1 MTNLEIELR
10 EESASHLVEHLL
22 SRIGTPFPTLAGLGT
37 TRLVHA
43 VAWNHVVF
51 EEGPEAVRRRARG
64 LVIRAEVEVRH
75 FSIDELRA
83 ANDAEPKVSR
93 GSAWLDVRARGGAL
107 EIDLLEI
114 AIGSGNQAFIP
125 SQRLVGEVLPVG
137 ESDIETALL
146 MRSDG
151 IVTLRL
157 FGKGEH
163 VDQRPPSNHALTFG
177 GQWLIHVPANVIMTT
192 FERQLTDTVVSAN
205 IGAIEEPAASEWLQY
220 DDGAWGVRGAI
231 GVLSEKGCGV
241 ASFSVDLEYETRL
254 QPSSDTGELVTSIV
268 LDTNVSDWDS
278 FKCAL
283 FWAGMPAGGL
293 FGPGFVEAMV
303 LSSPV
308 IAGIAS
314 GELVDAKPGGRIE
327 RIGETDDGVA
337 FRSIVSLPSLP
348 RNRIVDAV
356 VDARGLFVLGTLLA
370 PPVQATKVCLPS
382 PSLASEW
389 STRVD
394 CGQLRVVHEP
404 SAQVAIV
411 EHTITMPGADA
422 RPENVPART
431 FTSTTVEPAEDWRLD
446 YERFPS
452 ARARIRV
459 SGVEGGRAR
468 EGLLIAHTSAG
479 VFARRVAPP
488 GEPPVLSEVVVKG
501 LLAGCRRL
509 RSEWAPSMRLLWRPD
524 PPPFV
529 ERSGKRLIRHWLVAF
544 KDVAEG
550 GMIRL
555 RIAATGH
562 GGDWVEARPSDGQTE
577 AFVELLMET
586 ATHVE
591 VESSGTS
598 APNMRVAQ
606 RYLVEESNITLPEPT
621 AGLVKRGR
629 KAFLRCA
636 SQTYALDLGRLR
648 LEPVTDA
655 DAIAVAG
662 CQAGSTVTLGGVVLV
677 VVDGNLLLCRPG
689 PIDTQVTEGLPCEA
703 F

>member
-1 MTNLEIELR
+1 MTTLEIELR
-10 EESASHLVEHLL
+10 EESASHLVEYLL
-22 SRIGTPFPTLAGLGT
+22 SRIGTPFPTLAGLGK
-37 TRLVHA
+37 TRLIHA
-43 VAWNHVVF
+43 IAWNHVAF
-51 EEGPEAVRRRARG
+51 EEGPDALRRRARG
-64 LVIRAEVEVRH
+64 LVVRAAVEVRH

-83 ANDAEPKVSR
+83 ANDASPKVSR

-107 EIDLLEI
+107 QIDLLEL
-114 AIGSGNQAFIP
+114 AIGGENQSFIP
-125 SQRLVGEVLPVG
+125 SQRLVGEVLPLG
-137 ESDIETALL
+137 ESDVETSILVRAN
-146 MRSDG
+146 G

-157 FGKGEH
+157 FGKDER
-163 VDQRPPSNHALTFG
+163 VDQRPPSNHALAFG
-177 GQWLIHVPANVIMTT
+177 GQWLFHVPANVIMTT
-192 FERQLTDTVVSAN
+192 IERQLTEAVVAAN
-205 IGAIEEPAASEWLQY
+205 IGSIEEPAASEWLQY

-241 ASFSVDLEYETRL
+241 TSFSVDLEYEARL
-254 QPSSDTGELVTSIV
+254 LPSSDTGELVTNIV
-268 LDTNVSDWDS
+268 LNTNVSDWDT

-283 FWAGMPAGGL
+283 VWAGLPAGGL
-293 FGPGFVEAMV
+293 FGPGFVEMMSV
-303 LSSPV
+303 LSPWTSS
-308 IAGIAS
+308 IAS
-314 GELVDAKPGGRIE
+314 GELVDAKPGGRVE

-337 FRSIVSLPSLP
+337 FRTISSLPSFP
-348 RNRIVDAV
+348 KNRIVDAI
-356 VDARGLFVLGTLLA
+356 VDGRGLFVLGTLLA

-411 EHTITMPGADA
+411 EHTIKEAGADA
-422 RPENVPART
+422 RPQNIPARI

-459 SGVEGGRAR
+459 SGADGGRAR

-479 VFARRVAPP
+479 VFVRRVASP
-488 GEPPVLSEVVVKG
+488 GEAPVLSEVVLKG

-544 KDVAEG
+544 QHVAEG
-550 GMIRL
+550 DKIRL
-555 RIAATGH
+555 RGAAKDH
-562 GGDWVEARPSDGQTE
+562 RQDWVEARPRDGQTE
-577 AFVELLMET
+577 TFVELFTET

-591 VESSGTS
+591 VESSVIS

-606 RYLVEESNITLPEPT
+606 RYLVEEASLTLPEP
-621 AGLVKRGR
+621 AIGLVKRGR
-629 KAFLRCA
+629 RTFLRCMT
-636 SQTYALDLGRLR
+636 QTYELDLDRLH
-648 LEPVTDA
+648 LEPIA
-655 DAIAVAG
+655 DAMADSPTSA
-662 CQAGSTVTLGGVVLV
+662 TVTLGGVVLV
-677 VVDGNLLLCRPG
+677 TVGGDLLVCRPG